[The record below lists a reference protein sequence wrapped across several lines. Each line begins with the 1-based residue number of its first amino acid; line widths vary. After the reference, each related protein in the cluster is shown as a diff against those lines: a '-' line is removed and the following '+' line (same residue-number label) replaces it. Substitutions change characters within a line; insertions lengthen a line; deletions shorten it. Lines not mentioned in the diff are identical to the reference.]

1 MPIPKN
7 IYQSWHTKTLHPNV
21 QKNII
26 DVLKAQNPDYT
37 HEIYTDEE
45 IDKFVQE
52 NYDGEIL
59 ECYNKLNI
67 IVAKVDFW
75 RYLILYKNGGIYLDI
90 DSSINK
96 PIHTFLNE
104 DDDALITREGNRL
117 FYPQWA
123 MFFSKNHPIL
133 KKTIELVIDNIK
145 NKRHVH
151 DIHKMTGPTVFT
163 RAVNIISN
171 GKDVISNCGFYGN
184 KDGVYE
190 VEDKKYRISGVDFN
204 GNLSFLHRFWKV
216 SRGGKVHWVDQQ
228 KKKSALKE

>member
-1 MPIPKN
+1 MPIPKH
-7 IYQSWHTKTLHPNV
+7 IYQSWHSKTVHPNV
-21 QKNII
+21 QKHII
-26 DVLKAQNPDYT
+26 DVLKAQNPEYT

-59 ECYNKLNI
+59 ECYNKIDI

-75 RYLILYKNGGIYLDI
+75 RYLILYKKGGIYLDI

-96 PIHTFLNE
+96 PIHTFVRE
-104 DDDALITREGNRL
+104 EDDALITREGNKL
-117 FYPQWA
+117 FYPQWG
-123 MFFSKNHPIL
+123 MFFCEKHPIL
-133 KKTIELVIDNIK
+133 KKTIELVVDNIK
-145 NKRHVH
+145 NNRYPH

-171 GKDVISNCGFYGN
+171 GKDIVSNCTFYGN
-184 KDGVYE
+184 KDGVYDI
-190 VEDKKYRISGVDFN
+190 EDKKYRISGVDFN
-204 GNLSFLHRFWKV
+204 GNLSFLHRFWKP

-228 KKKSALKE
+228 KRKSILRT